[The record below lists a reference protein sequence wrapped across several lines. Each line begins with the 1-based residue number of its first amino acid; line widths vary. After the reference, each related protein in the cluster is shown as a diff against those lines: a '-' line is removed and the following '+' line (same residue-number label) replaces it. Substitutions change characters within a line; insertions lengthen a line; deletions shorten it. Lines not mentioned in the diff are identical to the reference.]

1 MCFCGILPAQS
12 INILIRKSP
21 KLFNSL
27 QAAGLRTKRKLSNV
41 QSSSGLQKGAVPVN
55 TAVSIIKKE

>member
-27 QAAGLRTKRKLSNV
+27 QAEGLKTKRELSNV
-41 QSSSGLQKGAVPVN
+41 QPSSGYKRALFQLIQL
-55 TAVSIIKKE
+55 SL